1 MTIKIP
7 NKFKTGDKVA
17 RIVCSDSILEIKK
30 GIVGKNIR
38 RWGGDEICNF
48 IIQDGMEIDVYLDQL
63 FNYKEIIK
71 EVVKFLNKK
80 EI

>member
-1 MTIKIP
+1 MTMI

-17 RIVCSDSILEIKK
+17 RIACCNSILEIKK

-38 RWGGDEICNF
+38 RYGGDQICNF
-48 IIQDGMEIDVYLDQL
+48 IIEEGVEIDVYLDQL
-63 FNYKEIIK
+63 FNYKDIIK